1 MSTPTEI
8 PDAAEFKMSRRVD
21 IRFVDVDAMGHVN
34 NAHYATYFEE
44 RFSSSALRIFCGVI
58 GSSYI
63 RTPIAS

>member
-1 MSTPTEI
+1 MSNSTRI
-8 PDAAEFKMSRRVD
+8 PDASEFRISRQVD

-34 NAHYATYFEE
+34 NAHYASYFEE
-44 RFSSSALRIFCGVI
+44 RFSRSALRIFWGVI